1 MEILSLWVVW
11 RTVTPKKQVRLYD
24 WEGKG
29 HADDAVMY
37 MSSIANINNQSIYTG
52 LMLLDPAGR

>member
-37 MSSIANINNQSIYTG
+37 MSSIAKINNQSIYTD
-52 LMLLDPAGR
+52 LML